1 MMEWLIAHNLGMIV
15 ILAPLWLIAWTLAK
29 ITTKN

>member
-15 ILAPLWLIAWTLAK
+15 IIAPLVMISWVLAK
-29 ITTKN
+29 ITTKD